1 MKRILCILMLLPFVF
16 ASCVD
21 EDETLGMD
29 LVDENDKFEVGVYD
43 RISMNAIFFKEDSLV
58 TLNYRY
64 NTLGEYSDSKFGAVK
79 SSLFTQITLSTPS
92 AAFNTYDNIDSVI
105 LTLAYAG
112 GFSEDTMLSGKQM
125 RLNIYELSE
134 EIDSTKKYSFDN
146 VACSSLPIYSNNIQ
160 IDYNSDVIIESDTL
174 DPQLRVKIEGEF
186 FEKIKNFGGSN
197 DDFVSQFKGLKFE
210 LTKLDSRGLMAYIDM
225 EATASCITVYYTQG
239 GTHQKYLIKI
249 PTKGNRFMHY
259 DYDFTSSDISSL
271 ANNDT
276 IDGNDLIYLGN
287 MGISLAKI
295 NINDFKEDWLS
306 TVNQGNEEN
315 DVSINSAILEFP
327 VSDLS
332 QINNPSFTSR
342 ILCYRKA
349 VVNQDTALVLIHDAQ
364 TASGDFYDGYYD
376 SRTNSYKMRI
386 TMHLENYINGNI
398 SDPNIYL
405 IPDARRSSAS
415 RVILNGPNNTI
426 KPARIKVTYSKKK
439 I

>member
-1 MKRILCILMLLPFVF
+1 MKRILCILMFLPFVF

-29 LVDENDKFEVGVYD
+29 LVDENDKFEVGIYD

-174 DPQLRVKIEGEF
+174 DPHLRVKIEGEF
-186 FEKIKNFGGSN
+186 FEKIKNF
-197 DDFVSQFKGLKFE
+197 V
-210 LTKLDSRGLMAYIDM
+210 
-225 EATASCITVYYTQG
+225 
-239 GTHQKYLIKI
+239 
-249 PTKGNRFMHY
+249 
-259 DYDFTSSDISSL
+259 
-271 ANNDT
+271 
-276 IDGNDLIYLGN
+276 
-287 MGISLAKI
+287 
-295 NINDFKEDWLS
+295 
-306 TVNQGNEEN
+306 
-315 DVSINSAILEFP
+315 
-327 VSDLS
+327 
-332 QINNPSFTSR
+332 
-342 ILCYRKA
+342 
-349 VVNQDTALVLIHDAQ
+349 
-364 TASGDFYDGYYD
+364 
-376 SRTNSYKMRI
+376 
-386 TMHLENYINGNI
+386 
-398 SDPNIYL
+398 
-405 IPDARRSSAS
+405 
-415 RVILNGPNNTI
+415 
-426 KPARIKVTYSKKK
+426 
-439 I
+439 